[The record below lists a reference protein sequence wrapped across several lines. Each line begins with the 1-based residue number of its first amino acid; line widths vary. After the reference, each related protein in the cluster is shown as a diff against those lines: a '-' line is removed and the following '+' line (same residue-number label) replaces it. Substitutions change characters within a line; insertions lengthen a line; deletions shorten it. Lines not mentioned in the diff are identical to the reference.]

1 MIAVVAEADEVVVA
15 AVMTTTMTIAEA
27 VQADEVE
34 VAAVM
39 TTMMMI
45 VVAAQADEVV
55 AAAVM
60 TMMMTIVVAVQADEV
75 EVAAV
80 MTTMIMMAAV
90 KTRVIKNVM
99 PTDVLRLKQNVLK
112 TKEAFASFVFS
123 LLTVFTEGEVVSL
136 LQYQGIQNRLTKK
149 IFSKKVSS

>member
-1 MIAVVAEADEVVVA
+1 
-15 AVMTTTMTIAEA
+15 MTIAEA

-34 VAAVM
+34 V
-39 TTMMMI
+39 
-45 VVAAQADEVV
+45 
-55 AAAVM
+55 AAVM

-112 TKEAFASFVFS
+112 TKEAFASFYLCIVRIYLSCYFKIRVFIVIDS
-123 LLTVFTEGEVVSL
+123 SKSIPCLLLVL
-136 LQYQGIQNRLTKK
+136 D
-149 IFSKKVSS
+149 KVYCYDKPTSCNNHT